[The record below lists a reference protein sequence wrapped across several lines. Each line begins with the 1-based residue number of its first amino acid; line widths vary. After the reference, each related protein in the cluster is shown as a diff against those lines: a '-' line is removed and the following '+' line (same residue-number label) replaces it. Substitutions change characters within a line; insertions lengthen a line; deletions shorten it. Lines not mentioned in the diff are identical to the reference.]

1 VFRRWLGDEYDLDT
15 LNAVLAT
22 AAAERLAG
30 DPLWLLVVSGPG
42 NAKTETV
49 QALRGAGAH
58 VTSTIAS
65 EGALLSAVPK
75 RNRAKDATPSG
86 G

>member
-1 VFRRWLGDEYDLDT
+1 M

-22 AAAERLAG
+22 AAAERLTG

-49 QALRGAGAH
+49 QALSGAGAL
-58 VTSTIAS
+58 VTSTSRPRVRCCRRRHGRAGVGRLPADYFARSATAAS
-65 EGALLSAVPK
+65 WSS
-75 RNRAKDATPSG
+75 RM
-86 G
+86 